1 MVNVVRPTDRKPLE
15 PNGRFKLEWD
25 TFFSVLLNAV
35 NAVSQGGLVAPKVH
49 TVATVPSAA
58 DAGRVIYVSNGA
70 AGLPIL
76 AFSDGVNWLRVDDRT
91 AISP

>member
-15 PNGRFKLEWD
+15 QNGRFKLEWD

-35 NAVSQGGLVAPKVH
+35 NAVSQSSLVATKSF

-58 DAGRVIYVSNGA
+58 DVGRVIYVSNEAGGA
-70 AGLPIL
+70 VL
-76 AFSDGVNWLRVDDRT
+76 AFSDGVNWRRVTDR
-91 AISP
+91 AIIS